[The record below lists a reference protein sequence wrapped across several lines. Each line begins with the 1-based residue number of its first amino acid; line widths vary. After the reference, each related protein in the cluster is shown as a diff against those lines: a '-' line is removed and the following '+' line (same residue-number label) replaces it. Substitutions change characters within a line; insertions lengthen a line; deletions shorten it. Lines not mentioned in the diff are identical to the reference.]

1 MKRSSKS
8 EMSLFKSNEMRGVDK
23 SLILRNRSWIRTFI
37 EENTFRI
44 EKRMNW
50 AQNWMLMQRS
60 SKRRLKS
67 CNKELRKQR
76 NKSLR
81 NSLNLIWSEVQALMT
96 RFVRRRLVLLYD
108 SYLLCLFILKCHF
121 RFNKFLFFRLSDI
134 VFLKWGFLW
143 KYFWTDRIL
152 FWTFSWSSFW

>member
-23 SLILRNRSWIRTFI
+23 SLILRNKSWTRTFI

-96 RFVRRRLVLLYD
+96 RFVRRRLTSLNECKTNNPHDLNSQALVRVL
-108 SYLLCLFILKCHF
+108 YLTNTCQKSIQNLHF
-121 RFNKFLFFRLSDI
+121 DQTI
-134 VFLKWGFLW
+134 
-143 KYFWTDRIL
+143 WT
-152 FWTFSWSSFW
+152 SQNHKQKQNQN